1 MMHVQ
6 QVRPE
11 GRVWDCHTHVY
22 GPWDQFPVPA
32 DAAYLPEAAPMSR
45 LLALHELLG
54 VTHGVIVQAACYRHD
69 HAALLAAI
77 AATGGAY
84 RGVALVDDTMDD
96 GALRALHEGGV
107 RGIRFNFMG
116 HLPGERDTDKL
127 LRTAERVAALGWHVL
142 LHGRLAELLPVLDT
156 WSGVDIPMV
165 IDHMAR
171 PSLQAP
177 WADDER
183 DALIAHLGNPY
194 RWIKLSGVDRFAGG
208 DARAWPDARPL
219 ARRLLDAAPDR
230 SIWGSDWPHPNI
242 EGAAPDDFALLRFVR
257 DLCDDDA
264 LAESVL
270 TGNPLRLYG

>member
-1 MMHVQ
+1 MA
-6 QVRPE
+6 QVPQGRPA
-11 GRVWDCHTHVY
+11 GIVWDCHTHIY
-22 GPWDQFPVPA
+22 GPWEQFPVPA

-45 LLALHELLG
+45 LLAVHERLG

-69 HAALLAAI
+69 HTALLAGI

-127 LRTAERVAALGWHVL
+127 LRTAERIAGLGWHVL
-142 LHGRLAELLPVLDT
+142 LHGRLADLLPVLDT
-156 WSGVDIPMV
+156 WAGVDIPMV

-177 WADDER
+177 WTVVEH
-183 DALIAHLGNPY
+183 DALIAHLGNSH

-208 DARAWPDARPL
+208 DAHAWPDARPL
-219 ARRLLDAAPDR
+219 ARQLLAAAPDR
-230 SIWGSDWPHPNI
+230 AIWGSDWPHPNI
-242 EGAAPDDFALLRFVR
+242 EGAAPDDVALLAFVR
-257 DLCDDDA
+257 DLCGDDVLADA
-264 LAESVL
+264 VLA
-270 TGNPLRLYG
+270 GNPLRLYG